1 MLRVNDAILH
11 VFDFDDGSKYF
22 SGSELDLTEKL
33 TKSYV
38 QRRLRACYASPE
50 NKHGEFSEQS
60 NFAPELRHY
69 VTGQLSFVDISTEI
83 AQFFWEELRKVD
95 DITPC
100 DLLVADFEISQQ
112 EDKNGHGSGDDEESE
127 AAAYDVEPEHRF
139 AVVLLPR
146 KQSFMHTIEHSG
158 GADLNDIVRHD
169 STLPNPS
176 AKLQSYALID
186 LKTFAIDFQDV
197 PRSIADADVL
207 LIPNGF
213 LQCSSQASNREV
225 IDAVTQTAAEVADEY
240 GQNAAQAI
248 SRAKACVLHSVDLDE
263 TVDPQK
269 IGEQVFRDAPQLAER
284 YEEEISDQQLPEQ
297 IQVRHGVANRL
308 AKNHKIRT
316 DTGIDITFP
325 SEYSM
330 DSNYMEFINEP
341 DGHISLLIKN
351 IATIENR

>member
-1 MLRVNDAILH
+1 MLKVNDAILH

-50 NKHGEFSEQS
+50 NKHGEFSENS

-95 DITPC
+95 DIAPC
-100 DLLVADFEISQQ
+100 DLLVADFEITP
-112 EDKNGHGSGDDEESE
+112 EMDKGAGGSSDDESPD
-127 AAAYDVEPEHRF
+127 ATYDAEPEHRF
-139 AVVLLPR
+139 AVVILPR
-146 KQSFMHTIEHSG
+146 RQSFMHTIEHSG

-169 STLPNPS
+169 STLPNPA
-176 AKLQSYALID
+176 AKLQSFALID

-197 PRSIADADVL
+197 PRSIAEADVL

-213 LQCSSQASNREV
+213 LQCTSEVSNREV
-225 IDAVTQTAAEVADEY
+225 IDTVTRVAGDVADEY
-240 GQNAAQAI
+240 GENPARAI

-269 IGEQVFRDAPQLAER
+269 IGEQVFKDNPKLAER
-284 YEEEISDQQLPEQ
+284 YEEEIHDEQLPEQ
-297 IQVRHGVANRL
+297 IKVRHGVANRL

-325 SEYSM
+325 SEYSL
-330 DSNYMEFINEP
+330 DSNYIEFVNEP
-341 DGHISLLIKN
+341 DGHISLIIKN
-351 IATIENR
+351 IASIENR